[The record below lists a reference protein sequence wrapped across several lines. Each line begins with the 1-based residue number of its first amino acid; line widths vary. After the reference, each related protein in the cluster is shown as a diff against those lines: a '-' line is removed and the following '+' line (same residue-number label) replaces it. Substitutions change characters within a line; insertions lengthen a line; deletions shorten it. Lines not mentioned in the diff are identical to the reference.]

1 MIALDRS
8 RAAAAP
14 ASAALYESHYLTAVD
29 PDGGR
34 ALWLRYTTLKR
45 AGEPARATVWLT
57 FFDRSADGPRAWRVT
72 APEPL
77 GDPLQAWSR
86 SSLGEIGPAGARGAI
101 SRSDAGPAGGAGDAV
116 RHATWDLSWRPHAGE
131 LPYLPA
137 RRLYDRAVPRSNGVA
152 LVPAATATG
161 GVVLDGDEVAVDGWD
176 AMVGHNWGAEHPHRW
191 CWMHA
196 GGLGDD
202 GQGWLDLALVRIKLG
217 PLVTPW
223 IASGAL
229 HLDGRT
235 YAPAPL
241 RQVSCDHAQGR
252 TTVALA
258 LSPTAR
264 LRLLITAPEPA
275 TVTWDYGSPSG
286 PGRSV
291 ENCSVADA
299 TLELESSAGARCIT
313 LSGTVAVEHGAPTAG

>member
-8 RAAAAP
+8 RAAAAS

-57 FFDRSADGPRAWRVT
+57 FFDRSADAPRAWRVT

-77 GDPLQAWSR
+77 GDPGESWSR

-101 SRSDAGPAGGAGDAV
+101 GDA
-116 RHATWDLSWRPHAGE
+116 HWELSWRPRAGE

-137 RRLYDRAVPRSNGVA
+137 RWLYDHAVPRSNGAA
-152 LVPAATATG
+152 LVPAATAAG
-161 GVVLDGDEVAVDGWD
+161 RLVLDGDEVALDGWD
-176 AMVGHNWGAEHPHRW
+176 AMVGHNWGAEHPHQW

-202 GQGWLDLALVRIKLG
+202 GQGWLDLALVRIMLG

-223 IASGAL
+223 IAGGAL
-229 HLDGRT
+229 HLDGRA

-241 RQVSCDHAQGR
+241 RHVSCDHAQGR

-258 LSPTAR
+258 LSPTAT
-264 LRLLITAPEPA
+264 LGLLITAPEPA
-275 TVTWDYGSPSG
+275 TVRWDYGSPSG

-299 TLELESSAGARCIT
+299 TLRLDGSTGTRSIT
-313 LSGTVAVEHGAPTAG
+313 LNGTVAVEHGAPSAR